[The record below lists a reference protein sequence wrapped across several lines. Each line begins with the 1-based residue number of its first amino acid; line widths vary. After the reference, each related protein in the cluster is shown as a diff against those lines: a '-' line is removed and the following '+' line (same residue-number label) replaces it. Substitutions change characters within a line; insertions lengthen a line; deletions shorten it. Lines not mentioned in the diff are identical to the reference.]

1 MITERKPLTLYESE
15 EIIENLKET
24 EKTKELKGFIKKF
37 AKGDAKKA
45 KKLKEELTNMNLLKL
60 KEKDIVKIVDVMPE
74 NAIELN
80 KVVIEAGL
88 DTDETNKILETIK
101 NIK

>member
-1 MITERKPLTLYESE
+1 MITERKPLTLHETD
-15 EIIENLKET
+15 EIIKDIKET
-24 EKTKELKGFIKKF
+24 EKTKELRAFIKKF
-37 AKGDAKKA
+37 SKEDAKTA
-45 KKLKEELTNMNLLKL
+45 KKLKEELTKMNVLKL

-80 KVVIEAGL
+80 KVVVEAGL

-101 NIK
+101 SVK

>member
-1 MITERKPLTLYESE
+1 MIKERKPITLYETE

-24 EKTKELKGFIKKF
+24 EKIKELKSFIKKF
-37 AKGDAKKA
+37 AEGDSKKA
-45 KKLKEELTNMNLLKL
+45 KKLKEELTNMNVLKL

-80 KVVIEAGL
+80 KVVTEAGL

>member
-1 MITERKPLTLYESE
+1 MIKERKPLTLLETE
-15 EIIENLKET
+15 ELIKDFKET
-24 EKTKELKGFIKKF
+24 EKTKELKSFIKKF
-37 AKGDAKKA
+37 AQSDAKTA
-45 KKLKEELTNMNLLKL
+45 KKLKEALTNMNLLKL
-60 KEKDIVKIVDVMPE
+60 KEKDIVKIVDIMPE

-80 KVVIEAGL
+80 KIVTEAGL